1 MFLIDHAW
9 TYQVNYARAQ
19 LKAVPGLAD
28 RMGSLMGLT
37 SMIYK
42 NCDFETMVKLALRLL
57 P

>member
-1 MFLIDHAW
+1 VFLIDHAW